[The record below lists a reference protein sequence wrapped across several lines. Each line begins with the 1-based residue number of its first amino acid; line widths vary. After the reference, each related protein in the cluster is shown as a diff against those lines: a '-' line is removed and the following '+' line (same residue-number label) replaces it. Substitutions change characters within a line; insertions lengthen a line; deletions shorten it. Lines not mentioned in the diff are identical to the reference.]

1 MTKEEIQMS
10 KRKGLLSLG
19 LWVLFAIILPCGI
32 ITPSDAAT
40 YNWKLASVLPA
51 SHPVHQALLSFADKV
66 KEKTKGDISITV
78 YPAGQLGQEKD
89 YIEGAQLGSIEVT
102 KVSSAPLGQFSK
114 SLQVVSLPFI
124 WKDLNHQHLVLGGS
138 IGNRLMA
145 DLEKSGFKGLA
156 FYDAGFRHV
165 TTRIGPVRKPD
176 DLKGL
181 KIRVMQSEPLIA
193 TINAFGATA
202 VPMGQGEVY
211 VALQQKVIDGWE
223 NNEPTVLS
231 FNMQEVAK
239 YFSYTRHVSIPDILV
254 MSKRVF
260 DSVSPALQKAVLES
274 ATEAIPVQRKIWADY
289 IGTATSELKAKG
301 MVFNEVDDITA
312 FQAKA
317 KPIYKQY
324 ESTVGADLIQAIFDT
339 AK

>member
-1 MTKEEIQMS
+1 MIN
-10 KRKGLLSLG
+10 KRFIVWGLCAILG
-19 LWVLFAIILPCGI
+19 AIVVCSVMKP
-32 ITPSDAAT
+32 THAAT

-51 SHPVHQALLSFADKV
+51 SHPVHQALIMFADKV
-66 KEKTKGDISITV
+66 KEKTKGEAVITV
-78 YPAGQLGQEKD
+78 FPAGQLGQEKD
-89 YIEGAQLGSIEVT
+89 YIEGSQLGSIEIT
-102 KVSSAPLGQFSK
+102 KVSSAPLGQFAK

-124 WKDLNHQHLVLGGS
+124 WKDLGHQQRVLDGL
-138 IGNRLMA
+138 IGKRLMA

-156 FYDAGFRHV
+156 FFDAGFRNV
-165 TTRIGPVRKPD
+165 TTRVGPVRKPD

-202 VPMGQGEVY
+202 VPMGQSEVY

-239 YFSYTRHVSIPDILV
+239 YFSYSRHVSIPDILV
-254 MSKRVF
+254 MSKKVF
-260 DSVSPALQKAVLES
+260 DAAPPGVQKAILEAAMES
-274 ATEAIPVQRKIWADY
+274 IPVQRKIWADY

-301 MVFNEVDDITA
+301 MEFNEVDNIEA

-317 KPIYKQY
+317 NPVYKQY
-324 ESTVGADLIQAIFDT
+324 ESTVGADLIQAIIN
-339 AK
+339 AGK

>member
-1 MTKEEIQMS
+1 MKGRNHFIVWLVCVVLGT
-10 KRKGLLSLG
+10 GLLGAPAVS
-19 LWVLFAIILPCGI
+19 VH
-32 ITPSDAAT
+32 AAA

-51 SHPVHQALLSFADKV
+51 SHPVHQALVIFADKV
-66 KEKTKGDISITV
+66 KEKTKGEVVITV
-78 YPAGQLGQEKD
+78 FPAGQLGQEKD
-89 YIEGAQLGSIEVT
+89 YIEGAKLGSIEVT

-124 WKDLNHQHLVLGGS
+124 WKDPGHQHRVVDGP
-138 IGNRLMA
+138 IGKRLMA

-156 FYDAGFRHV
+156 FYDAGFRNV
-165 TTRIGPVRKPD
+165 TTRVGPVRKPD

-202 VPMGQGEVY
+202 VPMGQSEVY
-211 VALQQKVIDGWE
+211 IALQQKVIDGWE

-239 YFSYTRHVSIPDILV
+239 YFSYTRHVSIPDILI
-254 MSKRVF
+254 MSKQVF
-260 DSVSPALQKAVLES
+260 DSTPPAIQKAILE
-274 ATEAIPVQRKIWADY
+274 AAAETIPVQRKIWADY
-289 IGTATSELKAKG
+289 IGTATSELKSKR
-301 MVFNEVDDITA
+301 MEFNEVDDIGA

-317 KPIYKQY
+317 KPVYKQY
-324 ESTVGADLIQAIFDT
+324 ESTVGADLIQAILDA

>member
-1 MTKEEIQMS
+1 MV
-10 KRKGLLSLG
+10 KRNRFIVWVVCAVLG
-19 LWVLFAIILPCGI
+19 AVLVC
-32 ITPSDAAT
+32 SDMEPAYAAR

-51 SHPVHQALLSFADKV
+51 AHPVHQALVTFADKV
-66 KEKTKGDISITV
+66 KEKTKGEVVITV
-78 YPAGQLGQEKD
+78 FPAGQLGQEKD
-89 YIEGAQLGSIEVT
+89 YIEGVQLGSIEIT

-124 WKDLNHQHLVLGGS
+124 WKDLDHQHRVLEGP
-138 IGNRLMA
+138 IGKRLMV
-145 DLEKSGFKGLA
+145 DLEKNGFKGLA
-156 FYDAGFRHV
+156 FFDAGFRNV
-165 TTRIGPVRKPD
+165 TTRVGPIRKPE

-181 KIRVMQSEPLIA
+181 KIRVMKSEPLIA

-202 VPMGQGEVY
+202 VPMGQSEVY

-254 MSKRVF
+254 MSKKVF
-260 DSVSPALQKAVLES
+260 DAASPGVQKAILEAAKES
-274 ATEAIPVQRKIWADY
+274 IPVQRKIWADY
-289 IGTATSELKAKG
+289 IGTATRQLKSKG
-301 MVFNEVDDITA
+301 MEFNEVDNIGA

-317 KPIYKQY
+317 KPVYKQY
-324 ESTVGADLIQAIFDT
+324 ESTVGADLIKAIMD
-339 AK
+339 AGK